1 MYTAGVKLQ
10 ARVTSLS
17 RDGAGVELIDNS
29 TGHPKVIN
37 EILTSEKLAVK
48 EVQQDKNNFPKM
60 SVDKKGKE
68 FSLFQPLTRI
78 LLFNYS

>member
-1 MYTAGVKLQ
+1 MYTAGIKLQ

-17 RDGAGVELIDNS
+17 SDGAGVELIDNS

-48 EVQQDKNNFPKM
+48 EVLEDTNNFPNT
-60 SVDKKGKE
+60 SVDKKG
-68 FSLFQPLTRI
+68 
-78 LLFNYS
+78 N